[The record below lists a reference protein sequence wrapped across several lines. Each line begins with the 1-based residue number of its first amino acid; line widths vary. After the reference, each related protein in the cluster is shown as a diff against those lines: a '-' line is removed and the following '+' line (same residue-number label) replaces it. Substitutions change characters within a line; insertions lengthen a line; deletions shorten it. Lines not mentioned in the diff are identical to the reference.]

1 MGKNIGNERRIS
13 DSVKHGDKVA
23 AKELYDTYSGYL
35 TGVVARYVT
44 DDELLKDVL
53 QESFIKI
60 FSSIGTFEYKGDG
73 SLKAW
78 MTKIVVNE
86 SLKQIAE
93 NSKSQAIEIPEAIE
107 DNRECDLEEIDED
120 DVDKVPIGVL
130 MEMIR
135 DLPDGYRMVFN
146 LYVFEGKSHKEISA
160 KLGIKENSSASQFHR
175 AKAMLAEQ
183 IADYLNKKQED

>member
-1 MGKNIGNERRIS
+1 M
-13 DSVKHGDKVA
+13 A

-35 TGVVARYVT
+35 AGIVARYVT

-53 QESFIKI
+53 QESFMKI

-78 MTKIVVNE
+78 MAKIVVNE
-86 SLKQIAE
+86 SLKQITE
-93 NSKSQAIEIPEAIE
+93 NSKSQVIEMPDAME
-107 DNRECDLEEIDED
+107 DKPECDLEEEIDED
-120 DVDKVPIGVL
+120 DVDKIPIGVL

-160 KLGIKENSSASQFHR
+160 MLGIKENSSASQFHR
-175 AKAMLAEQ
+175 AKAILAER
-183 IADYLNKKQED
+183 IADYLNKKQQD